1 MPKLTTWSITGLR
14 PSVTKAWRTW
24 LSMGSRIP
32 AMAATWEE
40 RPATT
45 MATRL
50 ARIAPRVVCTPLT
63 RPFSTSIPV
72 TSQSWTRSTP
82 RWSAPRA

>member
-14 PSVTKAWRTW
+14 PSVTKAWRMW

-32 AMAATWEE
+32 AMAATCPD

-45 MATRL
+45 IATFF
-50 ARIAPRVVCTPLT
+50 ARIAPRVVCTPVT
-63 RPFSTSIPV
+63 RPFSMSIPV
-72 TSQSWTRSTP
+72 TSQFWIRSTP
-82 RWSAPRA
+82 RWSAARA